1 MSEIAFN
8 WCVSVPV
15 LTLTFL
21 VGFLLPHQ
29 VDVLQSLPQLLPV
42 EVVPGVDAVGD
53 GDGAG
58 GGEAAPG
65 PEAAL
70 AARAVAG
77 LDAAVPVAATPAT
90 ARVIAD
96 PAAAV
101 ARHPTPLQNIF

>member
-1 MSEIAFN
+1 MSEKALYR
-8 WCVSVPV
+8 CVSVH
-15 LTLTFL
+15 TLTFL
-21 VGFLLPHQ
+21 VGFLFPHQ
-29 VDVLQSLPQLLPV
+29 VDVLQRLPELLPV

-70 AARAVAG
+70 PARAVAS
-77 LDAAVPVAATPAT
+77 LDPAVPIAATPAT